1 MSARRQRAFTLIELL
16 VVIAII
22 AILIA
27 LLLPAVQQAR
37 EAARRTQCRNHLKQ
51 FGLALHN
58 YHDVHL
64 TFPPGTVYGLWGW
77 KAMVLPFVELN
88 NMYDVINFADN
99 IDNTGAQC
107 RGQGAGCYTNQ
118 HQHTAQ
124 DAAGILNYSSTK
136 KAIYGCP
143 SDPREQTAYNATLK
157 TVSGS
162 YLGVAGNHS
171 STQRCTT
178 PGDTAPNSR
187 FRITFPAGHA
197 ACGLTNPFVAQ
208 CPGIPNQ
215 DNGILWFASK
225 VPIGRISDGT
235 SNTLLVG
242 ERAIDP
248 NKSWGWDA
256 TGTECDQWI
265 GTGDVMRAPHPSDTP
280 NNSIHF
286 NSHHP
291 GGAQFLM
298 ADGSVH
304 FLSYNIDFATP
315 NPTATPPI
323 PPGTF
328 QRLGTRAGGEV
339 IGEF

>member
-1 MSARRQRAFTLIELL
+1 MTARRQRGFTLIELL

-37 EAARRTQCRNHLKQ
+37 EAARRTQCRNNLKQ

-64 TFPPGTVYGLWGW
+64 TFPSGTVYGLWGW

-99 IDNTGAQC
+99 IDHTGGTC

-118 HQHTAQ
+118 HQNNAQ

-143 SDPREQTAYNATLK
+143 SDPREQTSYNATLK

-171 STQRCTT
+171 STGRCNGSN
-178 PGDTAPNSR
+178 PDAIPNTR
-187 FRITFPAGHA
+187 FRITFPAGHS
-197 ACGLTNPFVAQ
+197 ACGTTNPYIAE
-208 CPGIPNQ
+208 CPGVPNK

-225 VPIGRISDGT
+225 VSIGQIADGT
-235 SNTLLVG
+235 SNTLIVG

-248 NKSWGWDA
+248 DKSWGWDA

-265 GTGDVMRAPHPSDTP
+265 GTGDPMRAPRPDDTWA
-280 NNSIHF
+280 NSIHF
-286 NSHHP
+286 NSHHT
-291 GGAQFLM
+291 GIAQFLV

-304 FLSYNIDFATP
+304 ALSYNINFAT
-315 NPTATPPI
+315 
-323 PPGTF
+323 F
-328 QRLGTRAGGEV
+328 QALGTRAGGEV
-339 IGEF
+339 IGEAF

>member
-1 MSARRQRAFTLIELL
+1 MGVRRQRAFTLIELL

-58 YHDVHL
+58 YHDTHL
-64 TFPPGTVYGLWGW
+64 VFPPGTVYGLWGW
-77 KAMVLPFVELN
+77 KAFVLPFVELT
-88 NMYDVINFADN
+88 NMYNVINFADN
-99 IDNTGAQC
+99 IDRTGGRC

-118 HQHTAQ
+118 HQHDAQ

-143 SDPREQTAYNATLK
+143 SDPRAQEAYDGTLK

-171 STQRCTT
+171 STTRCTS
-178 PGDTAPNSR
+178 PDMIPNTR
-187 FRITFPAGHA
+187 FRITFPPGHA
-197 ACGLTNPFVAQ
+197 ACGSSNPYVAE
-208 CPGIPNQ
+208 CPGVPNR
-215 DNGILWFASK
+215 DNGVLWFASSTD
-225 VPIGRISDGT
+225 IGDITDGT
-235 SNTLLVG
+235 SNTLMVG

-265 GTGDVMRAPHPSDTP
+265 GTGDVMRAPAPTDNPS
-280 NNSIHF
+280 NSIHF

-291 GGAQFLM
+291 GGAHFLRG
-298 ADGSVH
+298 DGSVH
-304 FLSYNIDFATP
+304 FVSYNIDFL
-315 NPTATPPI
+315 NVFR
-323 PPGTF
+323 G
-328 QRLGTRAGGEV
+328 LGTANGGEV
-339 IGEF
+339 LGDF